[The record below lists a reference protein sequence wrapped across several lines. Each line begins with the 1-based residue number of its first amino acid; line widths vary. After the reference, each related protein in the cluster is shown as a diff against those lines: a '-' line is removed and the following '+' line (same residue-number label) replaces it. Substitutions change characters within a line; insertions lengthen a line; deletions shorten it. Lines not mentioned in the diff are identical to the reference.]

1 MIKSVPDCE
10 NHRVMRRRSIVAG
23 GIGLAGV
30 RLACDVELEAGSER
44 GRQDKNL
51 YTKMQAMAR

>member
-10 NHRVMRRRSIVAG
+10 NHRVMRRRSIAG

-30 RLACDVELEAGSER
+30 RHACDVELEAGSER